1 MFLARKDSLLIYFNI
16 ENLKEAPKVLAGE
29 EIMQGLAA
37 TATTD
42 SLIFLAPRFRF
53 LLFLSSLPLRH
64 HNQPMFTVP

>member
-37 TATTD
+37 TATTG
-42 SLIFLAPRFRF
+42 SLIFLAPRFLF
-53 LLFLSSLPLRH
+53 LLFLLPPPSSPSS
-64 HNQPMFTVP
+64 TS